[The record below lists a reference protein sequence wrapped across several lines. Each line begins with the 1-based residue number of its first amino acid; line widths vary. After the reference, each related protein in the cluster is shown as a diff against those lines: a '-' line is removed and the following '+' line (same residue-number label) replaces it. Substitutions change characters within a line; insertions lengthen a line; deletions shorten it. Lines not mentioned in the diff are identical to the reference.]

1 MFTNI
6 NETPTGY
13 RGNKHLLKNRRV
25 LTIEIVGTIFIIF
38 LGTALHFTYALSGNN
53 PFVGS
58 FSAVNESVWEHLKLP
73 FWPSLLWM
81 LIEMYPLRKACGNF
95 FAAKATGAVMMVV
108 LIPVAFYS
116 YTAFTEEILA
126 VDIATFM
133 IAVIIGQIVSFKL
146 FKRGIQSKSTE
157 MAAIF
162 VFALLAMLFI
172 AFTFYPPHFPIFRDS
187 NTGGYGI

>member
-1 MFTNI
+1 MF
-6 NETPTGY
+6 
-13 RGNKHLLKNRRV
+13 
-25 LTIEIVGTIFIIF
+25 IVF

-73 FWPSLLWM
+73 FWPSLLWV
-81 LIEMYPLRKACGNF
+81 LIEMYPLRKTVGNF
-95 FAAKATGAVMMVV
+95 FAAKATGIVMMVF
-108 LIPVAFYS
+108 LIPVVFYS
-116 YTAFTEEILA
+116 YTAFTEEFLA

-146 FKRGIQSKSTE
+146 FNQGKKSKATE
-157 MAAIF
+157 IVAII

-172 AFTFYPPHFPIFRDS
+172 TFTFYPPHLPIFRDS